1 MYTDHRTAPVD
12 KVAKFAPLVGW
23 DLALFGGVLA
33 TSEPEWR
40 WTPAV
45 PITAVL
51 TPDTYT
57 EGGIRGLRDWY
68 APVST
73 KPAADVAWES
83 VLHVKGQ
90 TSVAERVQYRH

>member
-1 MYTDHRTAPVD
+1 MYTDHRTAPVN
-12 KVAKFAPLVGW
+12 KVAEFAQLVGW
-23 DLALFGGVLA
+23 DLTLVGDVLA
-33 TSEPEWR
+33 ITSEPEWT

-51 TPDTYT
+51 TPDTFT

-73 KPAADVAWES
+73 KPAADVEWES
-83 VLHVKGQ
+83 GFHAKGQ
-90 TSVAERVQYRH
+90 TSVRER